1 MTTQDPHNDIEILPE
16 DIVETTDTTP
26 EALADQAEETSIAED
41 ITPDTSDAE
50 AARLTEATEEE
61 TENLIDEQDNENE
74 EEVTAAPQADKPTQG
89 KKALEKL
96 LHSLEID
103 GQWFKRNLGLF
114 FVITVGLLLFVTNG
128 YQAQLEMIEEEALRE
143 QLKDIRFK
151 ALTKAADLTLKTRQ
165 SNIEQ
170 KLIEQGDSTLKAPK
184 EAPFIIKQQ

>member
-50 AARLTEATEEE
+50 AARLAEATEEE

-103 GQWFKRNLGLF
+103 GQWLKRNLGLF